1 MPEGEI
7 DYPVA
12 GWLFGEPIPNLDELP
27 SERWRE
33 VLGPLSGRT
42 RTWAM
47 RRVANIDRRIAAME
61 LAAELE
67 KHDQQRADALRR
79 AAARSSPLPAPRTD
93 REGLRQVNLKLRPD
107 QVEDLR
113 RLAATLSLK
122 PTQLA
127 RMLVVNGVRR
137 MLYEERGLTA
147 KP

>member
-1 MPEGEI
+1 MPGGEI

-12 GWLFGEPIPNLDELP
+12 GWLFGEPIPDLDELP

-47 RRVANIDRRIAAME
+47 RRVANVDRRIAAME
-61 LAAELE
+61 LAVELE
-67 KHDQQRADALRR
+67 EHDKQRADALRR
-79 AAARSSPLPAPRTD
+79 AAARSSPLPAPRAD

-113 RLAATLSLK
+113 RLASTLALK

-137 MLYEERGLTA
+137 MLYEERSLGSE
-147 KP
+147 P